1 MQLSVVNESRNLYT
15 EETAGIAKELH
26 HQETVS
32 NFIAD
37 ESLKGFYSTCFKDY
51 ACVNTPCQHPCLM
64 SSSAPS
70 TSTAPPVRNDENIYI
85 TEDGKRRRICS
96 FFVPDYSKPKR
107 CIGCNEIKEDWLGTG
122 FLEFEEAREVVRAAK
137 LANQAA
143 WYTWSKHK
151 RPPNIPSRPD
161 KVYAGKGW
169 VGYKDWLGTINLQV

>member
-1 MQLSVVNESRNLYT
+1 
-15 EETAGIAKELH
+15 
-26 HQETVS
+26 
-32 NFIAD
+32 
-37 ESLKGFYSTCFKDY
+37 
-51 ACVNTPCQHPCLM
+51 M

-137 LANQAA
+137 LANEAAWNTWRKHKRPPYIPSTPQTEYAGKGWAGIKDWLETGFLEFEEARKVVRAAKLANQAA
-143 WYTWSKHK
+143 WRTWRIHK
-151 RPPNIPSRPD
+151 RPPNIPSNPAR
-161 KVYAGKGW
+161 KYAGKGW